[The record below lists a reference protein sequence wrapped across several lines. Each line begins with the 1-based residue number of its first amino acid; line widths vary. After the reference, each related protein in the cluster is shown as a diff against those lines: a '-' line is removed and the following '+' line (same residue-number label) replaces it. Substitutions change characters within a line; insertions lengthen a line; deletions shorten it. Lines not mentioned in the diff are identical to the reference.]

1 MTRRVCFRNDNEKC
15 VEALIEEIST
25 QACVGSLGEVVVVV
39 VCVGWGGGG
48 DVELCAHLCI
58 LLAS

>member
-25 QACVGSLGEVVVVV
+25 QACVGT
-39 VCVGWGGGG
+39 VCGGGVVAG
-48 DVELCAHLCI
+48 VGG
-58 LLAS
+58 SV

>member
-1 MTRRVCFRNDNEKC
+1 VTRRVCFRNDNEKC

-25 QACVGSLGEVVVVV
+25 QACVGSLGGVVVV
-39 VCVGWGGGG
+39 VCVCVWGGN
-48 DVELCAHLCI
+48 VELCAHLCI